1 MNGGYIYGDSNMFG
15 AILDG
20 ITKSQG
26 SVTYKNAFYEAKR
39 LADSGKPVYFKHGG
53 IISSVLSVGVNETS
67 IAMYIVLDSIKFL
80 NFKPSTPDTIEIN

>member
-20 ITKSQG
+20 ITNSKS

-39 LADSGKPVYFKHGG
+39 LVDSGKPAYLKYGG
-53 IISSVLSVGVNETS
+53 IISSVSTIGANETS

-80 NFKPSTPDTIEIN
+80 NFTPSTPDTITIN